1 LFRVLERED
10 SVARD
15 RVVTGAHSD
24 SGRVEPETLRI
35 WLLGGF
41 RVSVGTRTVEDGQW
55 RLKKGASLVK
65 LLALAPDHGMHR
77 ERVIDLLWPDLGPSA
92 AANNLHRTLHS
103 TRRVLA
109 PNLATA
115 SRYLRFDDE
124 RLRLCPTTP
133 LWVDVEAFESAAATA
148 RRTREPAAYQA
159 AIDLYAGELLPE
171 DRYREWAEVRRDALR
186 ETHFALLAE
195 LAGLYEERGEFAP
208 AVGALERA
216 LMFDPA
222 REEAHYD
229 LMRLYALAGQHHKA
243 LFQYERLRKA
253 LSREFGSEPG
263 AQSKRLYQEL
273 RSGRIPAEDPSGA
286 GSAAG
291 RSGPPLHNLP
301 APQSSF
307 VGREREKLEVKR
319 ALSMT
324 RLLTLTGM
332 GGSGKTRLS
341 LEVARDTAGAY
352 QDGAWLVEL
361 APLSEGA
368 QVPHAVARALE
379 VHEQPG
385 HPIVQTLVENLRSR
399 RMLLIL
405 DNCEHLVDASA
416 RLVDRLLGSCEHLR
430 VLATSRET
438 LGVAGEVNWPVP
450 SLTVPDQASALQG
463 LMQYE
468 AVQLFVE
475 RARSRLPTFALTPEN
490 AGSVVS
496 VCRKLDGIPLAIELV
511 TARMAALAVEQI
523 VERLDDSLGLL
534 TTGNRT
540 AAPRQQT
547 LKATLEWS
555 YDLLDE
561 HERRLFARLSVFA
574 GGWTLEAA
582 EAVGAGDPVP
592 AGRVLDLLSKLVD
605 KSLVVVDASP

>member
-1 LFRVLERED
+1 
-10 SVARD
+10 
-15 RVVTGAHSD
+15 
-24 SGRVEPETLRI
+24 
-35 WLLGGF
+35 
-41 RVSVGTRTVEDGQW
+41 
-55 RLKKGASLVK
+55 
-65 LLALAPDHGMHR
+65 
-77 ERVIDLLWPDLGPSA
+77 
-92 AANNLHRTLHS
+92 
-103 TRRVLA
+103 
-109 PNLATA
+109 
-115 SRYLRFDDE
+115 
-124 RLRLCPTTP
+124 
-133 LWVDVEAFESAAATA
+133 
-148 RRTREPAAYQA
+148 
-159 AIDLYAGELLPE
+159 
-171 DRYREWAEVRRDALR
+171 
-186 ETHFALLAE
+186 
-195 LAGLYEERGEFAP
+195 
-208 AVGALERA
+208 
-216 LMFDPA
+216 
-222 REEAHYD
+222 
-229 LMRLYALAGQHHKA
+229 
-243 LFQYERLRKA
+243 
-253 LSREFGSEPG
+253 
-263 AQSKRLYQEL
+263 
-273 RSGRIPAEDPSGA
+273 
-286 GSAAG
+286 
-291 RSGPPLHNLP
+291 
-301 APQSSF
+301 
-307 VGREREKLEVKR
+307 
-319 ALSMT
+319 
-324 RLLTLTGM
+324 
-332 GGSGKTRLS
+332 
-341 LEVARDTAGAY
+341 
-352 QDGAWLVEL
+352 VEL

-368 QVPHAVARALE
+368 PVPQAVARALE

-385 HPIVQTLVENLRSR
+385 RPIVQTLVENLRSR